1 MIAQVHEV
9 RSWQPPP
16 ESTALVGRQG
26 ACKITF
32 SAFIA
37 TMNIPEFNIV
47 KGRRYWLS
55 DQTTDDIQAGTADEG
70 G

>member
-1 MIAQVHEV
+1 MAGEPDETT
-9 RSWQPPP
+9 S
-16 ESTALVGRQG
+16 
-26 ACKITF
+26 CKITF

-37 TMNIPEFNIV
+37 IMNMPEFNII

-55 DQTTDDIQAGTADEG
+55 DQTTDDIQAGAADEG